1 MLVHKTEDS
10 PSAGAISSAI
20 SSAEKRRRVVGSAI
34 GRGVNK
40 ESGNG
45 GWGWFGAAAVCSEQ

>member
-1 MLVHKTEDS
+1 MLKVHQHK
-10 PSAGAISSAI
+10 PSAPGAI

-34 GRGVNK
+34 ERGVNK

-45 GWGWFGAAAVCSEQ
+45 GWGWFGAAAVSSDLSK